1 MIDLNLI
8 DYYDELPNET
18 FTNYIGIDVGSTS
31 DRTAMV
37 TIKQAKDIAYIDDIV
52 VMHKASYEDQLN
64 TAKLLHQKNTYKSG
78 YIDKTGIG
86 SAFSE
91 FVEKKVCS
99 QIKGL

>member
-8 DYYDELPNET
+8 DYYDELPKET

-37 TIKQAKDIAYIDDIV
+37 TVKQAKDIAYIDDIV

-64 TAKLLHQKNTYKSG
+64 TAKSLH
-78 YIDKTGIG
+78 
-86 SAFSE
+86 
-91 FVEKKVCS
+91 
-99 QIKGL
+99 

>member
-8 DYYDELPNET
+8 DYYDELPKET

-37 TIKQAKDIAYIDDIV
+37 TVKQAKDIAYIDDIV

-64 TAKLLHQKNTYKSG
+64 TAKLLH
-78 YIDKTGIG
+78 
-86 SAFSE
+86 
-91 FVEKKVCS
+91 
-99 QIKGL
+99 

>member
-8 DYYDELPNET
+8 DYYEELPKET

-64 TAKLLHQKNTYKSG
+64 TAKLLH
-78 YIDKTGIG
+78 
-86 SAFSE
+86 
-91 FVEKKVCS
+91 
-99 QIKGL
+99 

>member
-8 DYYDELPNET
+8 DYYEELPKET

-52 VMHKASYEDQLN
+52 IMHKASYEDQLN
-64 TAKLLHQKNTYKSG
+64 TAKLLH
-78 YIDKTGIG
+78 
-86 SAFSE
+86 
-91 FVEKKVCS
+91 
-99 QIKGL
+99 